1 MNIKLVEHIYFVGIG
16 GIGMSALA
24 RYFNA
29 KGKKVSGYDKTPSPI
44 TDALT
49 AEGISLHF
57 DENHIPKDIK
67 DADFQSVLIVYT
79 PAVSQDSPQLTS
91 FASKKWTVLKRAE
104 LLGLITEDAYTI
116 AVAGTHG
123 KTTTSCILAH
133 ILKYSDIY
141 CTAFLGGISSNYNTN
156 LILSESGDIVVVE
169 ADEYDRSFL
178 KLSPDISIITSLDA
192 DHLDI
197 YNDIDDMKNTFKMF
211 ASNTKQNGMLLVN
224 KSIDVDFEAPLD
236 GSFMTYS
243 STVRADNIAFNLRI
257 EESSQYFDVNFKEI
271 MPGQVYEYELKDI
284 QLQLPGKHN
293 VENAIAAIVV
303 ASSLG
308 AKQEKIKAAI
318 KDFKGVKRRYDLH
331 AKGKYV
337 YIDDYAHHPEEIK
350 ATLVATKELFPE
362 KKITVVFQPHLYS
375 RTRDFAA
382 EFGDSL
388 SLADEV
394 LLLDI
399 YPAREMPIE
408 GVNSEMLLTQV
419 VDCEKS
425 LLKKSDLVE
434 ELTNP
439 KRELLLTLG
448 AGDIDQFVEP
458 LKHYYVNEMD

>member
-67 DADFQSVLIVYT
+67 DVDFQSVLIVYT

-104 LLGLITEDAYTI
+104 LLGVITEDAYTI

-197 YNDIDDMKNTFKMF
+197 YNDIDDMKNTFKIF

-257 EESSQYFDVNFKEI
+257 EEGSQYFDANFKEI

-293 VENAIAAIVV
+293 VENAISAIVV

-308 AKQEKIKAAI
+308 AKPEKIKAAI
-318 KDFKGVKRRYDLH
+318 TDFKGVKRRYDLH

>member
-29 KGKKVSGYDKTPSPI
+29 KGKKVSGYDKTPSSI

-104 LLGLITEDAYTI
+104 LLGVITEDAYTI

-197 YNDIDDMKNTFKMF
+197 YNDVDDMKNTFKIF

-257 EESSQYFDVNFKEI
+257 EEGSQYFDANFKEI

-293 VENAIAAIVV
+293 VENAISAIVV

-308 AKQEKIKAAI
+308 AKPEKIKAAI
-318 KDFKGVKRRYDLH
+318 TDFKGVKRRYDLH

-399 YPAREMPIE
+399 YPAREIPIE

>member
-104 LLGLITEDAYTI
+104 LLGVITEDAYTI

-197 YNDIDDMKNTFKMF
+197 YNDIDDMKNTFKIF

-257 EESSQYFDVNFKEI
+257 EEGSQYFDANFKEI

-293 VENAIAAIVV
+293 VENAISAIVV

-308 AKQEKIKAAI
+308 AKPEKIKAAI
-318 KDFKGVKRRYDLH
+318 TDFKGVKRRYDLH

>member
-1 MNIKLVEHIYFVGIG
+1 
-16 GIGMSALA
+16 MSALA

-57 DENHIPKDIK
+57 DENHIPKDIN

-79 PAVSQDSPQLTS
+79 PAVSQDSLQLTS

-104 LLGLITEDAYTI
+104 LLGVITEDAYTI

-133 ILKYSDIY
+133 ILKYSEIY

-197 YNDIDDMKNTFKMF
+197 YNDIDDMKNTFKIF

-257 EESSQYFDVNFKEI
+257 EEGSQYFDANFKEI

-293 VENAIAAIVV
+293 VENAISAIVV

-308 AKQEKIKAAI
+308 AKPEKIKAAI
-318 KDFKGVKRRYDLH
+318 TDFKGVKRRYDLH

-399 YPAREMPIE
+399 YAAREMPIE
-408 GVNSEMLLTQV
+408 GVNSEMLLNQV

-439 KRELLLTLG
+439 MRELLLTLG

>member
-104 LLGLITEDAYTI
+104 LLGVITEDAYTI

-197 YNDIDDMKNTFKMF
+197 YNDVDDMKNTFKMF

-236 GSFMTYS
+236 GSLMTYS

-257 EESSQYFDVNFKEI
+257 EDGSQYFDANFKEI

-308 AKQEKIKAAI
+308 AKSEKIKAAI

-388 SLADEV
+388 SVADEV

-448 AGDIDQFVEP
+448 AGDIDQFVEQ

>member
-1 MNIKLVEHIYFVGIG
+1 M
-16 GIGMSALA
+16 
-24 RYFNA
+24 
-29 KGKKVSGYDKTPSPI
+29 
-44 TDALT
+44 
-49 AEGISLHF
+49 
-57 DENHIPKDIK
+57 
-67 DADFQSVLIVYT
+67 
-79 PAVSQDSPQLTS
+79 
-91 FASKKWTVLKRAE
+91 
-104 LLGLITEDAYTI
+104 GLITEDAYTI

-178 KLSPDISIITSLDA
+178 RLSPDISIITSLDA

-197 YNDIDDMKNTFKMF
+197 YNDVDDMKNTFKMF
-211 ASNTKQNGMLLVN
+211 ASNTKQNGLLLVN

-236 GSFMTYS
+236 GSLMTYS
-243 STVRADNIAFNLRI
+243 SAVRADNIAFNLRI
-257 EESSQYFDVNFKEI
+257 EDGSQYFDANFKEI

-308 AKQEKIKAAI
+308 AKSEKIKAAI